1 MSKAKHRLDRL
12 ARHLALR
19 YGGDR
24 LDDIGERMI
33 ALEAR
38 ANRGGNDDAVK
49 RLARARE
56 LLDLA
61 RERRETQRLLTG
73 VKVKP

>member
-1 MSKAKHRLDRL
+1 MSRMKHRLDRL

-19 YGGDR
+19 YGGDQ
-24 LDDIGERMI
+24 LEDIGARLV

-38 ANRGGNDDAVK
+38 ANRGDDDAVK

-61 RERRETQRLLTG
+61 RERRETQRLRTG